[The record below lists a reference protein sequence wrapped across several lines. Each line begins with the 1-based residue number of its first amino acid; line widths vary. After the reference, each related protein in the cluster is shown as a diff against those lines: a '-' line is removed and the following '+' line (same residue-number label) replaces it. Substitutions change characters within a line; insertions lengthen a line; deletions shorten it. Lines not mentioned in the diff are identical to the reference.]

1 MLACNV
7 IVNICYLH
15 ISWHRF
21 GRLAHFAARM
31 LRCRFTSCCL
41 KGHVI
46 RIVLGQRSDKNTLLD
61 ISDLTRAEN
70 TPSVM
75 LKLN

>member
-7 IVNICYLH
+7 IVNIYYLH

-21 GRLAHFAARM
+21 GRLAHFAAQM
-31 LRCRFTSCCL
+31 FRCRFTSFCL

-46 RIVLGQRSDKNTLLD
+46 RIVLGQWFDKTLCW
-61 ISDLTRAEN
+61 ISDLLRDCLR
-70 TPSVM
+70 PM
-75 LKLN
+75 DRF